1 MDMEMLRQQLDGAG
15 FPASKHDVMVW
26 ATEHGVGSEEIEM
39 LKKLPVDNFDSI
51 QDLLG
56 AASMVRRRT

>member
-1 MDMEMLRQQLDGAG
+1 MDVEMLRQKLDGAG

-26 ATEHGVGSEEIEM
+26 AREHGAGSDEIEV
-39 LKKLPVDNFDSI
+39 LKRLPVDNFDSI

-56 AASMVRRRT
+56 AASLAEKT